1 MREALTVSSVGDS
14 SLFLS
19 SRMLSSDPTW
29 SRISSHR
36 FRRNSRA
43 QVSYK
48 SPPSRT
54 QASLPLK
61 SPPRP
66 KVSFM
71 TKVSSWTKGL
81 LLHQRILLTKSALKT
96 KYPPCSKYPP
106 RPCLLLDQSI
116 SSTKDFFSTK
126 VSSFIKF
133 FSSTKC
139 SSSSTKGLLLVQ
151 RCPSRPKVYSSTKST
166 LQRTFFL
173 KRRFLLNTSPPHSP
187 KNPSDQK
194 HLKRHSILLVQMYP
208 HWSNYPP

>member
-1 MREALTVSSVGDS
+1 MSHILMSSCMREALTVSSVGDS

-81 LLHQRILLTKSALKT
+81 LLHQRILKNKVSPTKSPPWP
-96 KYPPCSKYPP
+96 KYFVNKRLLLDKSLLIHQI
-106 RPCLLLDQSI
+106 LLLDQMLLLLDQRSP
-116 SSTKDFFSTK
+116 SRPK
-126 VSSFIKF
+126 VSF
-133 FSSTKC
+133 
-139 SSSSTKGLLLVQ
+139 STKGLLLNQ
-151 RCPSRPKVYSSTKST
+151 VYSSTNVFLEKKIPTRHKSP
-166 LQRTFFL
+166 TFTKKSF
-173 KRRFLLNTSPPHSP
+173 
-187 KNPSDQK
+187 
-194 HLKRHSILLVQMYP
+194 
-208 HWSNYPP
+208 WSKAP